1 VSARLANK
9 LYLKVADVAAL
20 GDDYTKAIANYER
33 VAAASL
39 DNNLMKYSVK
49 DYFLKAGI
57 CHLASGDLVSTQR
70 AIQKYAEMD
79 ASFVSQR
86 ENLLLNDL
94 YQAFEQGDADAFT
107 DRLFQYDQISK
118 LDKWKT
124 SMLVKVKNKI
134 PRGEASEAS
143 GVADEDEVYA

>member
-1 VSARLANK
+1 
-9 LYLKVADVAAL
+9 
-20 GDDYTKAIANYER
+20 
-33 VAAASL
+33 
-39 DNNLMKYSVK
+39 MKYSVK

-57 CHLASGDLVSTQR
+57 CYLASGDTVSTQR

-79 ASFVSQR
+79 PSFVSQR

-94 YQAFEQGDADAFT
+94 YQAFERGDPDAFT
-107 DRLFQYDQISK
+107 DRLYQYDQISK

-134 PRGEASEAS
+134 PRGE
-143 GVADEDEVYA
+143 VAAEVDEDEAFA